1 MRIIS
6 KGLPA
11 CITPCPGSS
20 PNPKAMCA
28 LLCVEQGREEWM
40 ILVPKAPSD
49 SEFLCRA
56 LPFPC
61 SHSTTA
67 STSIPLPRHS
77 HLLSAPRYYSWNI
90 SNLQSYSDQAEK
102 KDGSLVLGTCK
113 ECQQP
118 HVLCVTRQFAV
129 NAQLSWAA
137 HPHWQFKWGDLE
149 NRPKIH
155 CLLLKWVSLFLSYNQ
170 GAIVHLF
177 H

>member
-6 KGLPA
+6 KGLPE

-28 LLCVEQGREEWM
+28 LLWVEQGGEEWM
-40 ILVPKAPSD
+40 ILVPKAASSCAGPCCSP
-49 SEFLCRA
+49 A
-56 LPFPC
+56 ATAPQPPLPFPFPGI
-61 SHSTTA
+61 HY
-67 STSIPLPRHS
+67 
-77 HLLSAPRYYSWNI
+77 LLSAPRYYSWNI

-155 CLLLKWVSLFLSYNQ
+155 CLLLRWVSLFLSYNQ